1 MSTTTMRVSL
11 KTRNTIQELAEDTG
25 MTMQD
30 IIDRAVA
37 AYQRQQ
43 LLEATNAAYAA
54 LKNEPEAWNELLEER
69 AVWDVTLDDAL
80 DGV

>member
-54 LKNEPEAWNELLEER
+54 LKNDPEAWNALLEER

-80 DGV
+80 GGV

>member
-54 LKNEPEAWNELLEER
+54 LKNDPEAWNELLVER